1 MIENPRVPGSI
12 PGPGTIFSQANQWF
26 IHHPKHQKT
35 HFRLFPIMVSE
46 YLRSFEPPTPCT
58 PYMAIN
64 ASKDLIYKAIA
75 PFLLRAK
82 RAVLGLY
89 KSMSCVVVS

>member
-1 MIENPRVPGSI
+1 MLTKISRK
-12 PGPGTIFSQANQWF
+12 AL
-26 IHHPKHQKT
+26 KHK
-35 HFRLFPIMVSE
+35 RKMVE
-46 YLRSFEPPTPCT
+46 AAGVEPATPCT